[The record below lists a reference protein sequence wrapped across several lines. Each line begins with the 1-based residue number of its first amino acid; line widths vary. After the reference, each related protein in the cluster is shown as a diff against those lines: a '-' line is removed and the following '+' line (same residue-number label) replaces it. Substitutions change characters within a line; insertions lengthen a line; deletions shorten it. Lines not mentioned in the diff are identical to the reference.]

1 VFCYGE
7 LQGYKMLRLGKCR
20 AGSLRAQQSSMMV
33 IRWACLVAMRS
44 GCCCSAVGV
53 SCRVQR

>member
-33 IRWACLVAMRS
+33 IRWA
-44 GCCCSAVGV
+44 GV
-53 SCRVQR
+53 SRRNAKRLLLLGSGRVV